1 MDSLNANTAHAVEY
15 EADVVILGFGSAG
28 GCAAIEAHDGG
39 AEVVI
44 LEKQPE
50 ESHYSNTRMSG
61 GGFHSPDPTGDFDS
75 LKAYAKAMFSGDNL
89 PHKLEGDQSEFA
101 DELAE
106 LWARYA
112 PQNAPFMQGLD
123 PAFQAVKSAG
133 AAFTEFPGAEKS
145 KYACLRS
152 TYTGQYDEDAKT
164 GRSKESA
171 KSTKQSGEAFH
182 ACMLTGVQSRKVPIH
197 YGVAAQELVLGSDG
211 AVTGVRALC
220 GSRQITYRAR
230 RAVIIACGGYEYNV
244 RMRKAFL
251 DGPGIEGWAFYGSPA
266 NTGDGIRM
274 ALRVGAALA
283 RVGSIAGRV
292 ICAIPERR
300 HGLRIGMN
308 TSGVGKPNEIVVDNH
323 GHRYASERRITKD
336 PSRYIFYKEALK
348 FDTVTLTYPRIP
360 SWMVFDSVM
369 MRRGPVVSV
378 AAAAY
383 NGIDWGEDNQNAL
396 RNGWILSGETLEE
409 LAQRIQKHSDNRGT
423 MDPAALA
430 QSVETWNAYC
440 DARHDADFD
449 REVAT
454 MGPVSEPPF
463 YAIPLY
469 PGGPNTK
476 GGLRADAQR
485 HVLDWDD
492 KPIRRLYAAGEI
504 CSVFQFVYQ
513 GGGNLAEGIA
523 FGRVAGRNAAAER
536 PLASTSARAPSP
548 ARMG

>member
-1 MDSLNANTAHAVEY
+1 MKDQQEPAAY
-15 EADVVILGFGSAG
+15 EADVVVIGFGAAG
-28 GCAAIEAHDGG
+28 GCAAIEARDHG
-39 AEVVI
+39 AEVVL
-44 LEKQPE
+44 LEKQAE
-50 ESHYSNTRMSG
+50 ATHYSNTRMSG
-61 GGFHSPDPTGDFDS
+61 GGFHSPDPAGDFDS

-106 LWARYA
+106 LWAKYA
-112 PQNAPFMQGLD
+112 PGNAAFMRSLD
-123 PAFQAVKSAG
+123 PEFRTVASAN
-133 AAFTEFPGAEKS
+133 AAFPEFPGAS
-145 KYACLRS
+145 RSGYAVVRS
-152 TYTGQYDEDAKT
+152 TYTGKFDEDALA
-164 GRSKESA
+164 GRTA
-171 KSTKQSGEAFH
+171 DTPKSGKQSGEAFH
-182 ACMLTGVQSRKVPIH
+182 ACMLVGVQSRKVPIH
-197 YGVAAQELVLGSDG
+197 YGVSAKELVLDESG
-211 AVTGVRALC
+211 AIVGVVAER
-220 GSRQITYRAR
+220 GGGRVTYRAR
-230 RAVIIACGGYEYNV
+230 RAVIITSGGYEYNV

-274 ALRVGAALA
+274 AMRVGAALC
-283 RVGSIAGRV
+283 RVGSVAGRV
-292 ICAIPERR
+292 ICAVPERR
-300 HGLRIGMN
+300 HGLKIGMN

-323 GHRYASERRITKD
+323 GRRYASERRITKD

-348 FDTVTLTYPRIP
+348 FDTVTLSYPRIP

-378 AAAAY
+378 GAAAY

-396 RNGWILSGETLEE
+396 RKGWILSGNTIEE
-409 LAQRIQKHSDNRGT
+409 LGQRIREHSDNRGK
-423 MDPAALA
+423 MDSAALA
-430 QSVETWNAYC
+430 QAIEKWNASC
-440 DARHDADFD
+440 AAGRDPDFE
-449 REVAT
+449 REPAT

-485 HVLDWDD
+485 RVLDWDD
-492 KPIRRLYAAGEI
+492 RPIPRLYAVGEI

-523 FGRVAGRNAAAER
+523 FGRIAGRNAAVER
-536 PLASTSARAPSP
+536 KK
-548 ARMG
+548 